1 MDTSVHKKKSNDLF
15 LQVYEGKKIPWKAI
29 LLAFF
34 LCLGGALLLVVGS
47 LIVSGHIDAKVSCTF
62 KCRACKTVTVTN

>member
-1 MDTSVHKKKSNDLF
+1 MLVCLKVGLMICF

-34 LCLGGALLLVVGS
+34 LCFGGALLLVVGS
-47 LIVSGHIDAKVSCTF
+47 LIVSGHIDAKVSKFLEGGT
-62 KCRACKTVTVTN
+62 R